1 MDLLVVNSSLK
12 PSSRTDTLAGS
23 VARASA
29 QLGDRVDAL
38 SLRDSP
44 MPWCDGERCFED
56 PRSRALSDRV
66 RAAHAIAIITPIYN
80 YSFNAALKNL
90 LEITGS
96 AWTDKT
102 VGFACTAGGAHGYM
116 SILSFANALMLDY
129 RCLIV
134 PRFVYAT
141 SEHFSGSELK
151 DEGILRRIG
160 ELAAALSHLSERAT
174 AAAPS

>member
-1 MDLLVVNSSLK
+1 MDLLIVNSSLK
-12 PSSRTDTLAGS
+12 PRSRTDTLADR
-23 VARASA
+23 VARDSEE
-29 QLGDRVDAL
+29 QGFCIDAL

-44 MPWCDGERCFED
+44 MPWCDGERCFND
-56 PRSRALSDRV
+56 PRARALSERV
-66 RAAHAIAIITPIYN
+66 QRAHAIAIITPIYN

-116 SILSFANALMLDY
+116 SILSFANALMLDH

-134 PRFVYAT
+134 PRFVYVT
-141 SEHFSGSELK
+141 QEHFSGSELK
-151 DEGILRRIG
+151 DPGILRRIG
-160 ELAAALSHLSERAT
+160 ELTAALSRLSGRAGEGG
-174 AAAPS
+174 PH